1 MSSIFAETMQKAIS
15 KYRQLLRK
23 FLPQTERLAK
33 LQELDLK
40 NAQMYTNEL
49 WLYETGRKIVADVQN
64 NLRPD
69 NQGYYAYSGV
79 EKFAGFLKEFLD
91 NYEVEEDQVIH
102 RAQIASRAMVKAIQL
117 ITLPRENLTEDV
129 EKELTA
135 LNHIIAN
142 YGSKDQKELHKTALQ
157 NTLRRQQEEN
167 INFYKSILCNFKEQT
182 QYQEAQE

>member
-1 MSSIFAETMQKAIS
+1 MSSIFSETMQKAIA

-23 FLPQTERLAK
+23 FLPQAERVAK
-33 LQELDLK
+33 LQELGLK
-40 NAQMYTNEL
+40 NSEMYTSEL
-49 WLYETGRKIVADVQN
+49 WLYDTGRKIVADVQN

-117 ITLPRENLTEDV
+117 ITLPRENLTENI
-129 EKELTA
+129 EKELNA

-157 NTLRRQQEEN
+157 NILLRQQEEN
-167 INFYKSILCNFKEQT
+167 ISFYKTILYNFKDQI
-182 QYQEAQE
+182 QYQDAHE